1 MKQPSTLIE
10 HRPAVYSDM
19 VVGRANP
26 EHVTSASAGEHSVAR
41 QHPYALEPRWQRLG
55 APPATATG
63 LERYYNPLPPQAGAD
78 YFTQG
83 GDPEDGLTQVLQT
96 RLSSAVMEERGRLA
110 REIHDTLVQEFAG
123 ILLHLE
129 AAKGSDDGE
138 WCANSECLA
147 CVRELAKCGLED
159 ARRMLLDLR
168 PKSLEGA
175 TLSDAL
181 QQLTERFSRDCGI
194 TCTFRAAGRARD
206 LPVEVQD
213 ELYRVAQEALCNV
226 RKHSRATCALL
237 SLCYG
242 CGVTVMK
249 IEDNGQGFATISH
262 QAGGHGYG
270 LSTMRERAHR
280 LGGRVA
286 INSAPGQGTE
296 VTISVPLPGKTQV
309 ERNKQ

>member
-1 MKQPSTLIE
+1 
-10 HRPAVYSDM
+10 
-19 VVGRANP
+19 
-26 EHVTSASAGEHSVAR
+26 
-41 QHPYALEPRWQRLG
+41 
-55 APPATATG
+55 
-63 LERYYNPLPPQAGAD
+63 
-78 YFTQG
+78 
-83 GDPEDGLTQVLQT
+83 
-96 RLSSAVMEERGRLA
+96 
-110 REIHDTLVQEFAG
+110 
-123 ILLHLE
+123 
-129 AAKGSDDGE
+129 
-138 WCANSECLA
+138 
-147 CVRELAKCGLED
+147 
-159 ARRMLLDLR
+159 MLLDLR

-194 TCTFRAAGRARD
+194 TCTFRTAGRARD

-270 LSTMRERAHR
+270 LSTIRERAHR